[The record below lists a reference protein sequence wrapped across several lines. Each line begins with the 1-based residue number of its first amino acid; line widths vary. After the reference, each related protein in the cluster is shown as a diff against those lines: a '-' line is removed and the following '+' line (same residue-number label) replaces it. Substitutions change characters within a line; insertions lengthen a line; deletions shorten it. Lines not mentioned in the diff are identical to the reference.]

1 MRAQISGTP
10 ISADVP
16 PIAADEILS
25 DCSSRLHSPSMILQR
40 ASLLPSSCRRQ
51 SAGHRRSSAFRGLAF
66 ASLLTLT
73 SLSAAAQV
81 TQTQPEPPAG
91 YVKHALATAKR
102 EMVAA
107 GHPLAVEAGL
117 GMLAK
122 GGTAVDAMI
131 ATQLVLT
138 LVEPQS
144 SGLGG
149 GAFLLYHDARAKSTA
164 AYDARETAPSGA
176 TSSLFLKAD
185 GKPMP
190 FQEAVA
196 GGRSVGVPGVPRLLE
211 VAHARHGR
219 LPWATLFGP
228 AIAIAEKG
236 FPISRRLH
244 LHIGERKDMAAQPA
258 MRDYFFTLEGAP
270 KPVGTVIRNPE
281 LAKVLRLMA
290 AKGADAFYAGEV
302 AADIV
307 AAVRGH
313 ANPGTLSLDDL
324 AGYRVRDVEPLC
336 AGYRQW
342 RLCGMPPSSSGGIA
356 VLQMMGVLSR
366 FDLASVRPASAEAVH
381 LLSEAGRLAFADRNR
396 YVADDRFVA
405 VPVQGLV
412 DAGYLAG
419 RSAFIRADRSMGKAE
434 PGTPPGVK
442 VALADDPVDE
452 AAGTSNIAVV
462 DRWGNAVSMTTTIE
476 AVFGSRVMVR
486 GFMLNN
492 QLTDFNFLPVEE
504 GRAVAN
510 AVAPGK
516 RPRSSMAPFLVFDAA
531 GAVEMTVGSP
541 GGSLIIPYV
550 AKALVATLDWKLDVQ
565 SAIDLPNMGSRN
577 GPTEIEKGTELERT
591 AATLKAMGHDVRA
604 IAMPSGLQG
613 IRRTKAG
620 WEGGSDPR
628 REGAARGR

>member
-1 MRAQISGTP
+1 M
-10 ISADVP
+10 
-16 PIAADEILS
+16 
-25 DCSSRLHSPSMILQR
+25 
-40 ASLLPSSCRRQ
+40 ASLVAL
-51 SAGHRRSSAFRGLAF
+51 
-66 ASLLTLT
+66 ASL
-73 SLSAAAQV
+73 SVAAQV
-81 TQTQPEPPAG
+81 TQTQPEPPTG
-91 YVKHALATAKR
+91 YTKHALATAKR

-107 GHPLAVEAGL
+107 GHPLAVDAAL
-117 GMLAK
+117 AMLAK

-144 SGLGG
+144 SGIGG
-149 GAFLLYHDARAKSTA
+149 GAFLLYHDARARRTL
-164 AYDARETAPSGA
+164 AYDARETAPAGA
-176 TSSLFLKAD
+176 TPALFLAAD

-190 FQEAVA
+190 FEKAVA
-196 GGRSVGVPGVPRLLE
+196 GGRSVGTPGVPRLLE

-244 LHIGERKDMAAQPA
+244 QHIGERKDMAAQA
-258 MRDYFFTLEGAP
+258 ALRDYFFTPEGAP
-270 KPVGTVIRNPE
+270 KPAGTVIRNPE

-290 AKGADAFYAGEV
+290 ARGADAFYTGEV

-307 AAVRGH
+307 ATVRGH
-313 ANPGTLSLDDL
+313 ANPGTLSLEDL

-336 AGYRQW
+336 APYRAR

-356 VLQMMGVLSR
+356 VLQILGTLSR
-366 FDLASVRPASAEAVH
+366 FDMASVRPGSAEAVH
-381 LLSEAGRLAFADRNR
+381 LLAEAGRLAFADRNR
-396 YVADDRFVA
+396 YVGDDRFVD
-405 VPVQGLV
+405 VPVKGLL
-412 DAGYLAG
+412 DPGYLAG
-419 RSAFIRADRSMGKAE
+419 RSRLIRADRSMGKAE
-434 PGTPPGVK
+434 PGDPPGLK

-452 AAGTSNIAVV
+452 AAGTTNIAIV

-476 AVFGSRVMVR
+476 AVFGSRTMVR

-492 QLTDFNFLPVEE
+492 QLTDFNFQPVEE

-516 RPRSSMAPFLVFDAA
+516 RPRSSMAPFVVLDPS
-531 GAVEMTVGSP
+531 GAVEMTLGSP
-541 GGSLIIPYV
+541 GGSLIISYV
-550 AKALVATLDWKLDVQ
+550 AKALVATLDWNLDMQ
-565 SAIDLPNMGSRN
+565 SAIDLPNRGSRN
-577 GPTEIEKGTELERT
+577 GPTEIEKGTELEGV
-591 AATLKAMGHDVRA
+591 AAALKAMGHDVRP